1 MAKASLAPPS
11 LYRRHY
17 YITEH
22 AIQQFRE
29 RHPKHD
35 MLHRFDGDIGN
46 LLDWAVNDQWD
57 ERLVCRDTRDE
68 NAAIHILDL
77 QPVLNEALWALVKD
91 NESGAKGNRL
101 PLAVV
106 TILTHEMVES
116 YQRAGRW
123 VTNSGA
129 AVEVIKPTLT
139 SKLADK
145 LKGVTLPP
153 ASPAVIF
160 SDPPPPAPV
169 SPLPPLATYYRELP
183 TLHPE
188 GVKED
193 TRLLTYTDAHGPTYE
208 ALRKEE
214 ALNRVMELKGA
225 GVAALQVWKPVKVK
239 IVVEEE

>member
-11 LYRRHY
+11 IYRRHY

-29 RHPKHD
+29 RHPKHT

-46 LLDWAVNDQWD
+46 LLDWAVNDQWE

-68 NAAIHILDL
+68 NATIHILDL

-91 NESGAKGNRL
+91 NEAGAKGNRL

-106 TILTHEMVES
+106 TILTREMVES

-123 VTNSGA
+123 VTNGGA

-139 SKLADK
+139 SKLAEK

-153 ASPAVIF
+153 PVSPAVAPP
-160 SDPPPPAPV
+160 DPPPPATV
-169 SPLPPLATYYRELP
+169 SPLPKLPLEV
-183 TLHPE
+183 
-188 GVKED
+188 GED
-193 TRLLTYTDAHGPTYE
+193 ARLLQYIDAHGPQYE
-208 ALRKEE
+208 ILDKPE
-214 ALNRVMELKGA
+214 ALNRVMELKGS
-225 GVAALQVWKPVKVK
+225 GVANIHVWRPVKVRV
-239 IVVEEE
+239 VVEEE